1 MLVPSHS
8 WVDWWEAEE
17 EKSDG
22 ILPQWGTYKFWAYGT
37 TTTPHTHTQ
46 PSCFLNNMIV
56 MNLLMNKKLY
66 KLLERIMIAS
76 LTTAVIVTSL
86 MSSLWKKSAQLF
98 YEDEGED
105 RLRTQPNKG
114 RHISL

>member
-1 MLVPSHS
+1 M
-8 WVDWWEAEE
+8 DWWEAEE

-22 ILPQWGTYKFWAYGT
+22 ELPQRGTYKFWANGT
-37 TTTPHTHTQ
+37 TNTRTHK
-46 PSCFLNNMIV
+46 PLAFYNMIV